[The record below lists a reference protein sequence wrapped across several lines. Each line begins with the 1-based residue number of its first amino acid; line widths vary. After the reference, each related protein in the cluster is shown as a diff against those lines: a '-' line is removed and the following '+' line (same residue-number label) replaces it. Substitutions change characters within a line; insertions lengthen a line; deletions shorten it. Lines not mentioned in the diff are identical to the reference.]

1 MYACCSHCSWR
12 FCCRRQEARERE
24 ERIASARSFLE
35 KMPELLT
42 SEPDSAKMMEN
53 LRNWVRVLVHADN
66 LQLLKADSALGTAY
80 NKGLC
85 KALLAAAVHGR
96 SEAIPE
102 LMGVLRCAT
111 DQQASCAI
119 MLPVDLPPS

>member
-1 MYACCSHCSWR
+1 M
-12 FCCRRQEARERE
+12 
-24 ERIASARSFLE
+24 
-35 KMPELLT
+35 LT

-66 LQLLKADSALGTAY
+66 MELLKGDSALGTAY

-111 DQQASCAI
+111 DHDAACQKESAALLTSPLTWFWLA
-119 MLPVDLPPS
+119 LLHAA